1 MKKEEFLDH
10 IKHKLIV
17 SCQAYPG
24 DPLFGADMMA
34 RMSAA
39 AKEGGAAA
47 IRANGRDDITAI
59 KKAVDLPVIGIVK
72 RDYDDSCVYITP
84 SVKEVDELLA
94 TGVDVIALDATQRK
108 RPEGVTLEELTDYIR
123 KRSGC
128 LIMGDIST
136 EAEGKAAM
144 EAGCDFI
151 STTLSGYTPYSR
163 QSPEVDFDLV
173 NELAEEFTVIAE
185 GKIQTPEQAAEAFKY
200 GAHAVVV
207 GTAITRP
214 EVISSRFAAKI
225 KESCG
230 TKKVQGR

>member
-1 MKKEEFLDH
+1 MKREEFLDH

-34 RMSAA
+34 TMSTA

-47 IRANGRDDITAI
+47 IRANGRGDIIAI

-72 RDYDDSCVYITP
+72 RDYKDSCVYITP
-84 SVKEVDELLA
+84 TVKEVDELLG
-94 TGVDVIALDATQRK
+94 TGVDVIALDATGRK
-108 RPEGVTLEELTDYIR
+108 RPGGVTLKELTDYIR

-136 EAEGKAAM
+136 AAEGEAAM
-144 EAGCDFI
+144 KAGCDFI

-163 QSPEVDFDLV
+163 QSADVDFSLIK
-173 NELAEEFTVIAE
+173 ELAEDFTVIAE
-185 GKIQTPEQAAEAFKY
+185 GKIQTPEQAAEAFNY

-214 EVISSRFAAKI
+214 EVITSRFASKI
-225 KESCG
+225 KESFG
-230 TKKVQGR
+230 SQKMQGR